1 MNLDEIYSHSEYHRQ
16 LELERLLKDKTV
28 LTEEQKDILR
38 NHTSN
43 NYVTQFSIGLILGE
57 TTLLN
62 LARLMPM
69 AMDPYGLEE
78 YKKKAFEIIGDIDL
92 EDVIYKIAGI
102 LYQTEVEGVV
112 YRNLFLCD
120 FIE

>member
-16 LELERLLKDKTV
+16 LELERLLREKV
-28 LTEEQKDILR
+28 ELTEEQKDILR

-43 NYVTQFSIGLILGE
+43 NYVTQFSIGLILRE

-62 LARLMPM
+62 LARLIPM

-78 YKKKAFEIIGDIDL
+78 YKIKAFEIIGDIDL
-92 EDVIYKIAGI
+92 ENVVYEIAGI
-102 LYQTEVEGVV
+102 IERTEVEGVV
-112 YRNLFLCD
+112 YRNVFLCD
-120 FIE
+120 FI

>member
-16 LELERLLKDKTV
+16 LELERLLRENV
-28 LTEEQKDILR
+28 ELTEEQKDILR

-43 NYVTQFSIGLILGE
+43 NYVTQFSIGLILRE

-62 LARLMPM
+62 LARLIPM

-78 YKKKAFEIIGDIDL
+78 YKIKAFEIIGDIDL
-92 EDVIYKIAGI
+92 ENVIDKIAGI
-102 LYQTEVEGVV
+102 IEQTEVERVV
-112 YRNLFLCD
+112 YGNVFGCD